1 MNTLE
6 KEIIGISRRAQKASR
21 TLLAVSTETKNRA
34 LAQIA
39 ILLDT
44 GKEGIQRENA
54 KDLEKGRKAGLSQA
68 MLDRLYLSDAVIS
81 SMISGLEEVISL
93 PDPVGKMDSMARR
106 PNGMLVG
113 RMRVPLGVIGMIYES
128 RPNVTVD
135 AAVLCL
141 KAGNSVIL
149 RGGSEAFHSNN
160 ALANLLKEA
169 LVLCGLSEDAVQMI
183 PVTDR
188 AAITELLRQEEY
200 VDLIIPRGGEG
211 LIRYVSENSRIPV
224 LKHYKG
230 VCHIFVDKMAD
241 LEKATPVI
249 LNGKVQRPGVCNAL
263 EGLLIH
269 RDIAEQYLPVIA
281 EALHREGV
289 RLLGCEQSVGLSP
302 IISQAADSDWGTE
315 FLDLVLVVK
324 IVAGYD
330 EAKEYIEQ
338 YGSHHTECI
347 LTQDYSLAHRFVQ
360 EIDAS
365 AVMVNASTRFNDG
378 NQLGLGAEI
387 GISTTKLHAYG
398 PMGLDELTTKKFV
411 VFGEG
416 QVRN

>member
-6 KEIIGISRRAQKASR
+6 KEIIRISRRAQKASR

-39 ILLDT
+39 GLLDT

-54 KDLEKGRKAGLSQA
+54 KDLEKGKKAGLSQA

-135 AAVLCL
+135 AAALCL

-160 ALANLLKEA
+160 ALADLLKEA

-302 IISQAADSDWGTE
+302 IISRAADSDWGTE

-416 QVRN
+416 QVRT